1 MAKKKQELESTELVA
16 TTSRNVVESYIF
28 ATGHQDLSIYSER
41 LLMQL
46 VKAAQSQ
53 ISGLNFRDGSAISQ
67 VNIGPLGEAVVE
79 IEARELLNG
88 DNNTNYTQAKKAV
101 LELMKKPIS
110 HERPA
115 MRGGKPVLD
124 ADGNPVYEFEAH
136 NLVNDVYIN
145 QKPGVIIVNVNKS
158 TWEAILDFSKGFR
171 RYDLQMA
178 MKFSRTCSLRMYKL
192 ISNQQFPLSFTI
204 QELREQWGLTN
215 KYKTTKDFIKNTID
229 SAKEEL
235 DRCSPWTFD
244 YQPVYASSSEQNR
257 GRVGRKSIT
266 SITFFPKHQTRYEST
281 SAVSSM
287 VSPSAL
293 LPKPIIDRLV
303 KNLGF
308 SMAEIKANL
317 VLFNLAKKTFELE
330 DFLIEIT
337 PKAGRAVNPQ
347 GYVVNAIKAHL
358 KEKYGVI
365 FRKNEILSHKEE
377 ISQPVSPMEAQPA
390 TAHPVGDTLPHSSGS
405 TINDIL
411 KQKQVRQPASG
422 QWSHKPTTIGEALGG
437 LFSDPDEQ

>member
-115 MRGGKPVLD
+115 MRGGKPVVD

-358 KEKYGVI
+358 KEKYGVV

-377 ISQPVSPMEAQPA
+377 ISQPVSPMETQPA
-390 TAHPVGDTLPHSSGS
+390 TAQPGGDTLPHSSGS

-422 QWSHKPTTIGEALGG
+422 QRSHKPMTVGEALGG